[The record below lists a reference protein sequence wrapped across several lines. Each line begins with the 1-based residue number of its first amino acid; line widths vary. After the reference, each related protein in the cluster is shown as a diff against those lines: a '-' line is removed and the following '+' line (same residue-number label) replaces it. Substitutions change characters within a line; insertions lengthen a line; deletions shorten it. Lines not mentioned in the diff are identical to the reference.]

1 MRNNI
6 LSLIPSTFKKGILF
20 SSMCLCM
27 GGFSSCTE
35 NYNDAWIKEA
45 IEDLNNRVS
54 ALEEWCKTA
63 NSNISSLQALI
74 SAMEQNDYITSVTPV
89 TENGVEIG
97 YTITFKHSPAIII
110 YHGNDGADGKNGA
123 DGKDGYIPTIG
134 VAQAENGLYY
144 WTLDGEWLTD
154 AEGNKICASGKDGAD
169 GESSSGMPK
178 LKIQGGY
185 WYVSYD
191 DGATWERLGRATGYD
206 GQDGA
211 QGPAGPA
218 GPAGNSIYDS
228 IDYSNPDYILIT
240 LKDGTVIKIARELII
255 NVKTAGTLASE
266 LEKAGVDT
274 DTVEELTIIGTL
286 GDDDFET
293 LRDLPAL
300 KELDIENVDNTS
312 IPTHA
317 FDITP
322 EFDNYGNIDKI
333 NSTLESIILPKGLTK
348 IEDWAFAYTPLKSIE
363 IPSTVIS
370 IGNAAFLGCINL
382 SNIELPNSV
391 TQIGEAVFYMCS
403 SLESAQLS
411 NNITEIPKLLFAYCY
426 NLEAVNLPD
435 NITSIGDDAFVTCPL
450 QMTDGKLIIP
460 SKVTT
465 IGTRAFSAYSTNITS
480 ISFPEGLKE
489 IKQDAFAST
498 DGVTSVVLPASLET
512 MCDSVFSDKLTS
524 ITFKSTTPPQITY
537 TYDPYGNLQAA
548 ETSYMQSCNV
558 YVPATAIDTYKASV
572 WFTGTDVY
580 GSQKIISAKQI

>member
-1 MRNNI
+1 
-6 LSLIPSTFKKGILF
+6 
-20 SSMCLCM
+20 MCLCV
-27 GGFSSCTE
+27 GGFSSCSE

-45 IEDLNNRVS
+45 IEYLNNRVS

-110 YHGNDGADGKNGA
+110 YHGENGKDGE
-123 DGKDGYIPTIG
+123 DGKDGYTPSIG
-134 VAQAENGLYY
+134 VAKAEDDFYY

-218 GPAGNSIYDS
+218 GNSIYDS
-228 IDYSNPDYILIT
+228 IDYSNPNYILIT
-240 LKDGTVIKIARELII
+240 LKDGTVIKIARELVII
-255 NVKTAGTLASE
+255 VKTAGTLANE
-266 LEKAGVDT
+266 LKKAGVDS

-286 GDDDFET
+286 GNDDFET
-293 LRDLPAL
+293 LSDLPAL
-300 KELDIENVDNTS
+300 KKLDIENVDNTS
-312 IPTHA
+312 IPAQA
-317 FDITP
+317 FYIMP
-322 EFDNYGNIDKI
+322 EFDNYGNINKI
-333 NSTLESIILPKGLTK
+333 NSTLESIVLPKGLTK
-348 IEDWAFAYTPLKSIE
+348 IEDWAFAYTPLKSIV

-370 IGNAAFLGCINL
+370 IGYAAFLGCINL

-391 TQIGEAVFYMCS
+391 TQIGKSVFYMCR

-411 NNITEIPKLLFAYCY
+411 NNITEIPQLLFAYCET
-426 NLEAVNLPD
+426 LKAVNLPE
-435 NITSIGDDAFVTCPL
+435 NITSIGDDAFVSCPL

-465 IGTRAFSAYSTNITS
+465 IGKRAFSVYSSNITS

-489 IKQDAFAST
+489 IKQDAFAWAV
-498 DGVTSVVLPASLET
+498 GVTSVVLPASLET

-524 ITFKSTTPPQITY
+524 ITFKSTTPPLITY
-537 TYDPYGNLQAA
+537 TYSASGNLQAA
-548 ETSYMQSCNV
+548 NTDYMQSCNV
-558 YVPATAIDTYKASV
+558 YVPATAIDTYKTSV

-580 GSQKIISAKQI
+580 GNHKDYFNVENLGDISE